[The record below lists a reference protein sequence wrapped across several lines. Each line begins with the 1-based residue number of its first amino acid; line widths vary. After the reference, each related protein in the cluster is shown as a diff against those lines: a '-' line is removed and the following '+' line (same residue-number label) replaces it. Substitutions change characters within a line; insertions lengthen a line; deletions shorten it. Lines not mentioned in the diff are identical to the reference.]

1 MKDSRI
7 LLAAATVATMAIEHE
22 DIMELK
28 RVFDDRYVLQHD
40 CNDTQE
46 RINKKLAN
54 DDKRIEVM
62 LNDFKVIKW
71 LITTVAATGIGT
83 LVAAILQLVLK

>member
-1 MKDSRI
+1 M
-7 LLAAATVATMAIEHE
+7 VATMAIEHD
-22 DIMELK
+22 DIMELT

-40 CNDTQE
+40 CNDTQAQ
-46 RINKKLAN
+46 INKKLAN

-83 LVAAILQLVLK
+83 LVAAILQLVLT